1 MVVFSPWAFGTT
13 QEWAM
18 WVMNGCGYALGAF
31 LLLKWGI
38 RSAFNHIPERWD
50 KTAKGR
56 PFLPG
61 DLLTRLLGGT
71 SLAFLGYCL
80 LSTINA
86 RAIFVPDE
94 PGFQYRDAIGWLP
107 HSYNSTASWQ
117 TFWNYLALTFDFW
130 AVRDWLLTKSKQEC
144 SLAKTGADNAPR
156 LPIRL
161 KRLLW
166 VLSIN
171 GAMLALEGLLQR
183 AMGTNKL
190 LWIIQPWI
198 NKEAEAQ
205 FGPYAYRS
213 NGAQY
218 LLLVWP
224 VALGFWWA
232 LFRSVGTRKN
242 RLRFHNYLLPCIL
255 VIAIAPFASLS
266 RGAAIIGATSIV
278 AAILIVL
285 KFGQRVRAGML
296 VGTAAVLLGSLIL
309 GALVEWDQ
317 LTKRFGPDAT
327 DSGRMEIWQNTWK
340 IFKEFPAYGTG
351 PGTFE
356 SVYLLYYKPSPK
368 AEWQAYAHC
377 DWLELL
383 ATFGVVGAVLVLA
396 SLGLALAHPFFG
408 ERIRASRSFTPLL
421 SLGLATCLAFAVI
434 DFPFVIYSILFTFV
448 VICSLLTCMSQRK

>member
-1 MVVFSPWAFGTT
+1 
-13 QEWAM
+13 M
-18 WVMNGCGYALGAF
+18 WVMNGGGYALGVF

-38 RSAFNHIPERWD
+38 RWAFDSIPERWE
-50 KTAKGR
+50 KPAKAR
-56 PFLPG
+56 LLVPG
-61 DLLTRLLGGT
+61 VLLTRFLGGT
-71 SLAFLGYCL
+71 TLAILGYCL
-80 LSTINA
+80 LSTLNA

-94 PGFQYRDAIGWLP
+94 SGFQYRDAIGWLP

-117 TFWNYLALTFDFW
+117 TFWNYLALALDFW
-130 AVRDWLLTKSKQEC
+130 AIRDWLLTKSKSEC
-144 SLAKTGADNAPR
+144 NFAHGEAESAPQ

-171 GAMLALEGLLQR
+171 GALLALEGLLQR

-190 LWIIQPWI
+190 LWLVEPWI

-218 LLLVWP
+218 LLLIWP

-266 RGAAIIGATSIV
+266 RGAAIIGAASIV

-296 VGTAAVLLGSLIL
+296 VGTAAVLIGSLIL
-309 GALVEWDQ
+309 GAFVEWDQ
-317 LTKRFGPDAT
+317 LTKRFGPDST
-327 DSGRMEIWQNTWK
+327 DSGRKEIWQNTWK
-340 IFKEFPAYGTG
+340 IFKEYPVYGTG

-356 SVYLLYYKPSPK
+356 SVYLLYKPAPK
-368 AEWQAYAHC
+368 DEWQAYAHC

-383 ATFGVVGAVLVLA
+383 ATFGSVGTALVLA
-396 SLGLALAHPFFG
+396 SLLLALAHPFFG
-408 ERIRASRSFTPLL
+408 ERIRASKSFIPLL
-421 SLGLATCLAFAVI
+421 YLGLATCLAFAVI
-434 DFPFVIYSILFTFV
+434 DFPFVVYSILFTFV
-448 VICSLLTCMSQRK
+448 VICSLLTCMSQRS